1 MHFTIDPMLLGSSVT
16 DSSLRFT
23 IRPPVTLV
31 PADSGMVHRLHDDA
45 VRAAGS
51 GDSLA
56 VATVLLFATPAGG
69 ALCRVGR
76 FLAPPR
82 GRLDPGWVDL
92 CRAALQRQVSP
103 ALVASDLYRVGRTT
117 VVAQFLARNESTVLF
132 RLLCQ
137 GPGPVP
143 FLVDY
148 LVPVG
153 DYPGL
158 ARAIESSIG
167 SLETF

>member
-1 MHFTIDPMLLGSSVT
+1 MHFTIDPSLLGSSVT

-31 PADSGMVHRLHDDA
+31 PADSGMVHRLHDD
-45 VRAAGS
+45 VMRAARP
-51 GDSLA
+51 DDPLA
-56 VATVLLFATPAGG
+56 VAPVLLFAAPTGG

-76 FLAPPR
+76 LLAPPR
-82 GRLDPGWVDL
+82 GRLDPGWVDS

-103 ALVASDLYRVGRTT
+103 SVVASDLYRVGRTT
-117 VVAQFLARNESTVLF
+117 VVAQFLTRNESMVLF
-132 RLLCQ
+132 RLVCQ
-137 GPGPVP
+137 GAGPAP

-153 DYPGL
+153 EYPGL